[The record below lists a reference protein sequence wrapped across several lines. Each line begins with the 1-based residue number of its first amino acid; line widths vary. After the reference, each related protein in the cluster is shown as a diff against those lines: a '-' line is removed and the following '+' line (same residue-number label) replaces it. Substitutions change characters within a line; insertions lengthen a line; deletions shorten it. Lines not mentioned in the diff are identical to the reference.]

1 MTATDRNLRPMQ
13 VHLGRATLGRRG
25 VFAAAGTLTGAAS
38 AGLLAACG
46 PGGAPA
52 GQQTDRVVTIVGSSI
67 PTTVDPAQMLTQ
79 PGLLT
84 WGMGEMLS
92 RVNPKGQL
100 EPWLAASWKSLDPR
114 RWEFKLR
121 EGIAFWDGAP
131 MDASAVKASLDRS
144 LALQPGAPE
153 NLKASSIEVVDAR
166 TLVITTEIPH
176 AVVPAVMA
184 DVVFIIHNAKLAL
197 AKGNEAFEREPSMTG
212 PYKPVGFKRDESMTL
227 VRHDTYWGGKPALA
241 RIEVKVVREGETR
254 VLALQSGQADMAR
267 DLPSESGNLLKKQ
280 PGIFVP
286 ETLAASLV
294 YLFLNQR
301 QVPLEDPVVRRAV
314 SMAIDRK
321 ALIDQVLAG
330 VGELPGDVYAPM
342 YPWAQKGLY
351 PSDTA
356 KAAKLL
362 DDAGWR
368 VGSDGVRQKDGRR
381 IAFPLLTYPSNPD
394 NQPLGIAIQAQL
406 KKIGISIELKTV
418 EQIGPALAGTGWG
431 AGLYHNNS
439 ASNGDPQYLLDTF
452 IRSNAP
458 RPFGYSNPAMDR
470 LIDQIRATTDS
481 AERAKLVRRAQDLLA
496 EEAPMLPLV
505 VKKERLYVNE
515 KLKTAVPHPSSW
527 YMLHADFAR

>member
-1 MTATDRNLRPMQ
+1 MKGHRRRSILGGGALGVGAVTAP
-13 VHLGRATLGRRG
+13 A
-25 VFAAAGTLTGAAS
+25 
-38 AGLLAACG
+38 LLAACG
-46 PGGAPA
+46 PGDTPSGQPGQA
-52 GQQTDRVVTIVGSSI
+52 GQPGQPGQRTDKVVTIVGSSI

-84 WGMGEMLS
+84 WGMGEMLA

-100 EPWLAASWKSLDPR
+100 EPWLATGWRTLDPR

-121 EGIAFWDGAP
+121 DGISFWDGAP
-131 MDASAVKASLDRS
+131 MDASAVKASLERS

-153 NLKASSIEVVDAR
+153 NLRASAIEVVDAR
-166 TLVITTEIPH
+166 TLVISTEVPH

-184 DVVFIIHNAKLAL
+184 DVTFIIHNAKLAI
-197 AKGNEAFEREPSMTG
+197 ARGNEAFAREPSMTG
-212 PYKPVGFKRDESMTL
+212 PYKPVDFRRDESMTL
-227 VRHDTYWGGKPALA
+227 VRHDAYWGGKPALA

-267 DLPSESGNLLKKQ
+267 DVPSESGNLLRKQ

-301 QVPLEDPVVRRAV
+301 QAPLDDPVVRRAV
-314 SMAIDRK
+314 SLAIDRK

-330 VGELPGDVYAPM
+330 VGEAPGDVYAPM
-342 YPWAQKGLY
+342 YPWAQKNLY
-351 PSDTA
+351 PSDPA

-362 DDAGWR
+362 DEAGWR
-368 VGSDGVRQKDGRR
+368 LGPDGVRQKNGKQ
-381 IAFPLLTYPSNPD
+381 IAFTLLTYPTNAD
-394 NQPLGIAIQAQL
+394 NQPLGIALQAQF
-406 KKIGISIELKTV
+406 KKVGISVDLKSV
-418 EQIGPALAGTGWG
+418 EQIAPALKGTGWG

-452 IRSNAP
+452 IRSDAP
-458 RPFGYSNPAMDR
+458 RPFGYSNAAMDR
-470 LIDQIRATTDS
+470 LIEQIRGTTDS
-481 AERAKLVRRAQDLLA
+481 AERMKLIRRAQDFLA

-505 VKKERLYVNE
+505 VKKERLFVNE
-515 KLKTAVPHPSSW
+515 KLKSAQPHPSSW
-527 YMLHADFAR
+527 YMLHADFGR